1 MQAVQKAGEA
11 IYLPYGTPHTVHNLE
26 DNVAFTENYLFVD
39 AVPGKI
45 KASQYK
51 LLTPGSSQAT
61 RRLLKFA
68 IFCRIIESLSD
79 FEGHS
84 LLET

>member
-39 AVPGKI
+39 AVPGK
-45 KASQYK
+45 KPFQYQLLSQC
-51 LLTPGSSQAT
+51 LST
-61 RRLLKFA
+61 
-68 IFCRIIESLSD
+68 IFKIC
-79 FEGHS
+79 S
-84 LLET
+84 LL